1 MNALLEKPMTEAEVR
16 ELFNKIDK
24 NRNGLISIKELKAY
38 LKSNSVQYN
47 KKEVHAFVSKCDD
60 NCDGQINL
68 EELTKILTGIKST
81 QK

>member
-1 MNALLEKPMTEAEVR
+1 MNALLEKPMSETEVR

-24 NRNGLISIKELKAY
+24 NRNGLISIRELKAY
-38 LKSNSVQYN
+38 LKNNSVQYN
-47 KKEVHAFVSKCDD
+47 KKEVHAYVSKCDE

-68 EELTKILTGIKST
+68 EELMKVLTGLKGT